1 MGRGENSSSPLTT
14 SSRSRDGAQL
24 AARLLS
30 SPPLSD
36 APGEVAILS
45 LAGSRAYGLEREDS
59 DWDVRGVYVARPELL
74 LGITPPPDQLEGSD
88 GDDLVVFE
96 LAKIAKLAVKSNPNI
111 FEILWTPTL
120 YLTDTGREIQP
131 LRELALSQQIRKSYT
146 GFAISQ
152 KKLIARHIESGR
164 ERQAKKAALHMLR
177 LIKQGGE
184 LLRDQ
189 KMSVRVSDAEELK
202 ARADDPE
209 RVAAE
214 LDQALMEFDEI
225 PSELPE
231 RPDINKIS
239 ELVINARA
247 RGIVDLSVT
256 DHAD

>member
-1 MGRGENSSSPLTT
+1 
-14 SSRSRDGAQL
+14 
-24 AARLLS
+24 
-30 SPPLSD
+30 
-36 APGEVAILS
+36 
-45 LAGSRAYGLEREDS
+45 
-59 DWDVRGVYVARPELL
+59 
-74 LGITPPPDQLEGSD
+74 
-88 GDDLVVFE
+88 
-96 LAKIAKLAVKSNPNI
+96 
-111 FEILWTPTL
+111 
-120 YLTDTGREIQP
+120 
-131 LRELALSQQIRKSYT
+131 
-146 GFAISQ
+146 
-152 KKLIARHIESGR
+152 
-164 ERQAKKAALHMLR
+164 MLR